1 MYSDMRSLLG
11 GKKVL
16 VMGLGAHGG
25 GAAAARFCVEEGA
38 IVTVTDLRT
47 EEELAPSLEAL
58 AGYDIRYVLGTHRE
72 EDFLEADVVIK
83 NPAVPRTSRFL
94 SLARHVETDISLF
107 LKACRSPIL
116 AVTGSKGKSTTASA
130 LHHILSAAFPGARL
144 GGNITTSPLTFLRE
158 LSEETPVV
166 LELSSWQLG
175 DLGGRISFT
184 PQVAALT
191 NIYPDHQNAYAS
203 MEAYVEDKFWI
214 TATQD
219 PSQTF
224 LYPAFDPWGRWMA
237 ANTPATAL
245 PFFEERPTSPPPR
258 AAFLTEQEGLFLDHG
273 KEIPLLPERLL
284 VPGAHNRL
292 NLLLA
297 GAMAY
302 TFGTDP
308 ALIRT
313 RLSSFPGIPH
323 RLELVREKGG
333 VAFYNDSAA
342 TIPDAVLAAVSAFE
356 CPVHL
361 ITGGTDKNLD
371 LSPYRGLA
379 DKPVT
384 VYLLEGSATRR
395 LLPLLEESGI
405 SYLGPYRSLE
415 EALAEA
421 HHRASSGEVVLFSP
435 GAASFEMFR
444 HEFHRGEVFRDL
456 VRRL

>member
-1 MYSDMRSLLG
+1 MYSDVRSLLE

-158 LSEETPVV
+158 LSEESPVV

-224 LYPAFDPWGRWMA
+224 LYPASDPWGRWMA

-333 VAFYNDSAA
+333 VSFYNDSAA

-379 DKPVT
+379 GMPVT
-384 VYLLEGSATRR
+384 IYLLEGSATRR
-395 LLPLLEESGI
+395 LIPLLHESGI
-405 SYLGPYRSLE
+405 PYLGPYRSLE